1 MSRLILL
8 ALLPLAAAAPALAQT
23 PDPHAHHA
31 QPVPAADPDAGHAMP
46 QASPPADPHA
56 GHRMSAPADPHA
68 GHAMPQASSPVD
80 PHAGHRMPA
89 PAPADPHAGHA
100 MPQASPPADPHAGDR
115 MPAPAPAD
123 PHAGH
128 ATAAPQTGA
137 DLPVGSEPAP
147 PVAMDNAADRIFG
160 AAAMDR
166 GRAILAGEHGG
177 ARLSK
182 VMLNLSEALLGS
194 DGGYH
199 WDAEAWYGGDLNR
212 LVLKSE
218 GEGSWDHGVDDAEVQ
233 ALYSR
238 AVGVYTDLQLGV
250 RHDFERGPQRTYA
263 TVGFETLL
271 PYWFEAEGALFL
283 SNKGELLG
291 RLEGTYD
298 LRLAQRLVL
307 QPRAEVNFAAEDIPA
322 RAVGSGVSDA
332 ELGLRLRYEIKR
344 EFAPYVGVVWSRKF
358 GDTADFARAEGEDV
372 EDTRFVAGLR
382 AWF

>member
-31 QPVPAADPDAGHAMP
+31 QPVPAADPHAGHAMP

-56 GHRMSAPADPHA
+56 GHRIS
-68 GHAMPQASSPVD
+68 
-80 PHAGHRMPA
+80 
-89 PAPADPHAGHA
+89 APADPHAGHA
-100 MPQASPPADPHAGDR
+100 MPQASPPADPHAGHR
-115 MPAPAPAD
+115 MPAPALAD

-128 ATAAPQTGA
+128 AMAAPQTGA

-147 PVAMDNAADRIFG
+147 PVARDNAADRIFG

-250 RHDFERGPQRTYA
+250 RHDFEPGPQRTYA

-307 QPRAEVNFAAEDIPA
+307 QPRAEVNFAAEDIPT

>member
-31 QPVPAADPDAGHAMP
+31 QPVPAADPHAGHAMP

-100 MPQASPPADPHAGDR
+100 MPQASPPADPHAGHR

-128 ATAAPQTGA
+128 AMAAPQTGA